1 MNHDLG
7 RKGEA
12 VAAQYYRQ
20 RGYIL
25 LGHNYRTRMGELD
38 LIVYKEDVIVFV
50 EVKTRSGK
58 MLAAPAEAVD
68 LHKQRCLQRAAAL
81 YLQDSPFADSMMRF
95 DVVEVIPLDRGWQVH
110 CIMDAFQI

>member
-7 RKGEA
+7 RRGEA
-12 VAAQYYRQ
+12 VAAQYYKQ

-38 LIVYKEDVIVFV
+38 LIVYKDEVIVFA

-58 MLAAPAEAVD
+58 MLAAPAESVD
-68 LHKQRCLQRAAAL
+68 LHKQRRLQKAAAL
-81 YLQDSPFADSMMRF
+81 YLQNSPFADSMMRF
-95 DVVEVIPLDRGWQVH
+95 DVVEVVPADHGWQVH
-110 CIMDAFQI
+110 CIVDAFQI